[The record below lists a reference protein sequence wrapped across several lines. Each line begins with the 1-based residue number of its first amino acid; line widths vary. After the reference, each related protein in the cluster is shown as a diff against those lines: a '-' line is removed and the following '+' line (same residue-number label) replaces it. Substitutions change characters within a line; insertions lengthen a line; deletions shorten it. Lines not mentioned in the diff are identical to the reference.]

1 MSGLHAAELG
11 VANKLLWLLLPTLK
25 DKNGPQLRG
34 QFGSHVKILNPLLFV
49 RGFGII
55 SSTSLL

>member
-1 MSGLHAAELG
+1 MSVLHAAELG

-34 QFGSHVKILNPLLFV
+34 GFGSHVKILNPLLLV